1 MLELRIDQ
9 DTLLV
14 SVHGD
19 LDMVIAKEFKETVD
33 DYLLSHDWLKHL
45 LVDLSEVGFIDS
57 SGLGVI
63 IGRYK
68 MMRNRRGQMAI
79 CGVNPSVYRILE
91 LSGIKKLMPVLKI
104 TEQAAQ

>member
-1 MLELRIDQ
+1 MLELKIDQ

-19 LDMVIAKEFKETVD
+19 LDMVVAKEFKETVD
-33 DYLLSHDWLKHL
+33 EYLLSHDWLKHL
-45 LVDLSEVGFIDS
+45 LVDLSDVGFIDS

-68 MMRNRRGQMAI
+68 VMKGRRGQMAI
-79 CGVNPSVYRILE
+79 CGANNSVYRVLE
-91 LSGIKKLMPVLKI
+91 MSGIKKLMPVLKI
-104 TEQAAQ
+104 LEQTAQ